1 MQCRVSD
8 AIVSNDYL
16 DYITDYALDDEDLN
30 ASVEGFCYLGVND
43 QYRVNYIP
51 RAMLP
56 PLRVSN
62 YYYYSL
68 PKVYGL
74 QQIDVGQT
82 GQVST
87 LQQGFNTLNL
97 IDTTIYQAQQPP
109 LSLTGEG
116 VLIGIIDTGIRY
128 TNEVF
133 LDAFGNTRIEAIWD
147 QTIDEPKREP
157 EGFFYGSEYRRED
170 IDAAL
175 RSEMP
180 REVVPSWDEDGH
192 GTVMASIAAGSNLG
206 ENTFIGAAPDATLLV
221 VKLKQAKQ
229 YLRDYYLV
237 KDDAVVFQEN
247 DIMLACKYL
256 LQYAKAFSRPL
267 VILLGVGTNLGDHA
281 GNSPLGIYLSRLN
294 SQRNVAVIVAGGN
307 EGNANHHYLGNLS
320 LAGDRAFG
328 GVGTSL
334 SGQEAYENVEIR
346 VGEGERGFV
355 CELWGT
361 GADVFEIGIVSP
373 GGERIPRISFNYQ
386 EGLSYDF
393 VYEDTRIDI
402 DISLV
407 EELSSQE
414 LIFMRFMDPTPGVWT
429 ISVYHQGELYNGI
442 FHMWLPITQFL
453 SASTYFL
460 SPNPYTTITEPAMA
474 SGVFTVGAYNSE
486 SGAFA
491 FFSGRG
497 NNRVGYPK
505 PALVAPGIGVYTP
518 LGGSS
523 GTSIAASYVAGAVAN
538 FLQWAVIEDN
548 AVLISGTGIR
558 GYFVLGARRDLDLP
572 YPNREWGYGKLDLEG
587 VFNEL
592 RR

>member
-8 AIVSNDYL
+8 AIISNDYL

-30 ASVEGFCYLGVND
+30 ASVEGFCYLEVSE

-51 RAMLP
+51 RELLP
-56 PLRVSN
+56 PLRVAN

-74 QQIDVGQT
+74 QQE
-82 GQVST
+82 
-87 LQQGFNTLNL
+87 FNTLNL
-97 IDTTIYQAQQPP
+97 TETTIYQAQQPP

-116 VLIGIIDTGIRY
+116 VVVGIVDTGIRY
-128 TNEVF
+128 TEDVF

-147 QTIDEPKREP
+147 QTIDNPERAP

-170 IDAAL
+170 INAAL
-175 RSEMP
+175 RSESP
-180 REVVPSWDEDGH
+180 RDMVPSWDEDGH
-192 GTVMASIAAGSNLG
+192 GTRMASIAAGSNLG
-206 ENTFIGAAPDATLLV
+206 ENVFIGAAPDATLCI

-237 KDDAVVFQEN
+237 NENAAAFQEN

-256 LQYAKAFSRPL
+256 LQFAKTFQRPL

-281 GNSPLGIYLSRLN
+281 GSSPLGAYLSRLN

-307 EGNANHHYLGNLS
+307 EGNANHHYLGNLGM
-320 LAGDRAFG
+320 AGS
-328 GVGTSL
+328 GTGEQAS
-334 SGQEAYENVEIR
+334 YENVEIR

-355 CELWGT
+355 CELWGA
-361 GADVFEIGIVSP
+361 GPDVFEVGIVSP

-393 VYEDTRIDI
+393 VYEDTQIDI
-402 DISLV
+402 DITLV

-414 LIFMRFMDPTPGVWT
+414 LIFMRFVDPTPGVWT
-429 ISVYHQGELYNGI
+429 ISVYHQGEVRNGV

-497 NNRVGYPK
+497 NNRTGYPK
-505 PALVAPGIGVYTP
+505 PALLAPGIMVYTP
-518 LGGSS
+518 LGASS
-523 GTSIAASYVAGAVAN
+523 GTSIAASYVAGAVAQ
-538 FLQWAVIEDN
+538 FLEWAVIEDN